1 VRTDRLAD
9 LDVCVTGGSDGR
21 GNGDGPLV
29 VMLHGFGAA
38 GDDLVPLARVIPAPA
53 GTRWLFPAAPF
64 PLPGPFAGGR
74 AWWMVDFERR
84 ERLRWLGREAELSQ
98 EVPEGLAAARD
109 GVTALLDAA
118 QAALGARPEATVLG
132 GFSQGAM
139 LACDVALRDPRPWAG
154 LALLS
159 PTLIAAP
166 EWEALAPGRA
176 GMPVFMS
183 HGRGDPLLPFPF
195 SERLRD
201 LLAGAGLAVTWRP
214 FEGGHEV
221 GPGVVEG
228 LAGFLGSTLGGTPAP

>member
-1 VRTDRLAD
+1 VRSDRLAD

-21 GNGDGPLV
+21 GGGDGPLV
-29 VMLHGFGAA
+29 VMLHGFGAP

-53 GTRWLFPAAPF
+53 GTRWLFPAAPH

-84 ERLRWLGREAELSQ
+84 ERLRWLGREAEMSR
-98 EVPEGLAAARD
+98 EVPEGLVEARD
-109 GVTALLDAA
+109 GVTALLEAA
-118 QAALGARPEATVLG
+118 LPALGARPGATVLG

-166 EWEALAPGRA
+166 EWEALAPRRA
-176 GMPVFMS
+176 GLPVFMS
-183 HGRGDPLLPFPF
+183 HGRADPLLPFPF

-201 LLAGAGLAVTWRP
+201 LLTGAGLAVTWRP

-228 LAGFLGSTLGGTPAP
+228 LGGFLAGTLAP